1 LKPWEFEQLQPH
13 EFLTMLDGQGWRNR
27 DKENMFAY
35 FTCHLMNLEG
45 KVLKEP
51 ISPADLL
58 KPLRD
63 QPEEKKRTTV
73 AELMEKFKGVLRE
86 ENKALIDSL

>member
-1 LKPWEFEQLQPH
+1 
-13 EFLTMLDGQGWRNR
+13 
-27 DKENMFAY
+27 
-35 FTCHLMNLEG
+35 MNLEG